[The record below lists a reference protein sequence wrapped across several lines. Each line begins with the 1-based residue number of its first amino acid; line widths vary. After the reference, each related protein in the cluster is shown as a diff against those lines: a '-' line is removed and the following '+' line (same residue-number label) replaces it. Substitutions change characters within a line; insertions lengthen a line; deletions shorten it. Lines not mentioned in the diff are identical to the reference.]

1 MALTIPKRYST
12 LKTMGIDLF
21 KREIFGMQ
29 LDKSNYSVLID
40 KIVHLFSNTFGADMF
55 LVKKQEAFEQMGY
68 FKIQYRYLPSD
79 YDIVFESERNVFCI
93 DIYDGEGAKNSLY
106 RINKFE
112 NETVPENIESAV
124 KILKTV
130 LQKNDFCFYITQ
142 KGKLYE
148 KKNQQYRR
156 VKDLTELMGR

>member
-1 MALTIPKRYST
+1 MA
-12 LKTMGIDLF
+12 
-21 KREIFGMQ
+21 
-29 LDKSNYSVLID
+29 
-40 KIVHLFSNTFGADMF
+40 
-55 LVKKQEAFEQMGY
+55 
-68 FKIQYRYLPSD
+68 
-79 YDIVFESERNVFCI
+79 I

-148 KKNQQYRR
+148 KRINN
-156 VKDLTELMGR
+156 TEG